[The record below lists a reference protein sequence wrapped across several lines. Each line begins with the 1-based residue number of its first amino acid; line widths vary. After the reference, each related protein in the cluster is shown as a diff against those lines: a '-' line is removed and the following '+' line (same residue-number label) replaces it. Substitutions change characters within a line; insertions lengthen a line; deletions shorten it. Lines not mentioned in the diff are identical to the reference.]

1 MLYFSYFIWKWA
13 EFFENFHFFTFGK
26 KQSFYLTH
34 SAREFFENFALKKKK
49 KNATLN
55 SLISKARANSE
66 SKLTFSESS
75 FNFLKNI
82 IAFCM
87 LYPPGYS
94 PVLLPPAR
102 WAQRVNDQGVKDLN
116 LLFFIY
122 FCWKWGE
129 IFEKLHFLTFGPNQ
143 CFYLT
148 HSAWEYFVKLA
159 FKRNKK
165 YNFNQLYLKS

>member
-1 MLYFSYFIWKWA
+1 MSRIFWKFSFFYFWKEAILLLNPFSTGILWK
-13 EFFENFHFFTFGK
+13 F
-26 KQSFYLTH
+26 
-34 SAREFFENFALKKKK
+34 RIKKKK

-159 FKRNKK
+159 FKRNKR